1 MDLQRTRVLHNFIT
15 VICGCGSGHETMSRI
30 ADAKCLVQTAKKAK
44 ATSLSLWISLVSAI
58 YRRTRIRWNVFIAVA
73 SQHLPVGLKN
83 RYFLTNN
90 GNHCLITITIT

>member
-44 ATSLSLWISLVSAI
+44 ATSLSPS
-58 YRRTRIRWNVFIAVA
+58 
-73 SQHLPVGLKN
+73 G
-83 RYFLTNN
+83 FLLSVQYIEEQ
-90 GNHCLITITIT
+90 G